1 MLLTFEQQMNLV
13 NQGLATKKD
22 GGEYTTF
29 KYAKKVMYDY
39 LWDTNPNLLECRGHV
54 YYNETKELVQAAPT
68 KTFNYLENNR
78 WVDKPLDTRVSMYRK
93 INGYMACATIHNRKL
108 LVSTTGSTTSEYA
121 KWAKDLFLTSLHA
134 YPSDS
139 FHTHLF
145 EVVVP
150 QDPHIVDEH
159 EGLHYLGSRDKK
171 SGKFHPFNIQNVCSL
186 QEALE
191 ISKTDRGEG
200 FMLYDNKGN
209 VCKLKT
215 PYYVG
220 KKKLMRM
227 TAKNVELMYNSPE
240 LIQQRLP
247 SYWNGVVEFILS
259 TQTREE
265 WLNKPEQ
272 ERRKVLEVFA

>member
-1 MLLTFEQQMNLV
+1 VLLTFEQQMNLV

>member
-1 MLLTFEQQMNLV
+1 VLLTFEQQNDLV
-13 NQGLATKKD
+13 SQGLATKKD
-22 GGEYTTF
+22 DGEYTTF

-68 KTFNYLENNR
+68 KTFNYLENNH
-78 WVDKPLDTRVSMYRK
+78 WADKPLDTRVSMYRK
-93 INGYMACATIHNRKL
+93 INGYMACMTIHNRKL

-121 KWAKDLFLTSLHA
+121 KWAKDLFLTSLHKTYA
-134 YPSDS
+134 GE
-139 FHTHLF
+139 FHTYLF

-150 QDPHIVDEH
+150 QDPHIVDER

-171 SGKFHPFNIQNVCSL
+171 SGEFHPFDIQNVCSL
-186 QEALE
+186 QEALD

-240 LIQQRLP
+240 LIQQQFP

-259 TQTREE
+259 TQTKEE

-272 ERRKVLEVFA
+272 ERRKILEVFA